1 MNYLKKTFQ
10 SLALGLMFLPV
21 VVQAQFG
28 PRSQGYFEGL
38 FENIHSGGWLT
49 IAPFRS
55 RDLMDIIATIIQI
68 AFALAGLVATFY
80 LIMGGYNY
88 ITSGGDPEAAEGA
101 KVMITNAIIGMVVI
115 LVSYLIVEF
124 VLIQLG
130 ADIGLR

>member
-1 MNYLKKTFQ
+1 MYQIKK
-10 SLALGLMFLPV
+10 ALQLISFGLLLLPV
-21 VVQAQFG
+21 TVQAQFG
-28 PRSQGYFEGL
+28 SRSQGYFEGL
-38 FENIHSGGWLT
+38 FENIQSGGWFT
-49 IAPFRS
+49 IAPFHE

-88 ITSGGDPEAAEGA
+88 ITSGGDPEAAEAA
-101 KVMITNAIIGMVVI
+101 KVMITNSIIGMVVI

-130 ADIGLR
+130 ADVGLR